1 MSRTILKIF
10 ALLVI
15 LVAGA
20 PGSPAQP
27 EAAPESAGP
36 VIRAVVC
43 TEVVEREPVG
53 EASAFEAGV
62 ELLFCFTE
70 ITGLKGATITH
81 AWIHDGKTRARVE
94 LLVRSPRWR
103 TWSSKKLAPGWTG
116 SWQVK
121 ILDAEGIVLST
132 VSFEVE

>member
-1 MSRTILKIF
+1 MSGTILKAF
-10 ALLVI
+10 ALLATFAVG
-15 LVAGA
+15 VSAA
-20 PGSPAQP
+20 MAQP
-27 EAAPESAGP
+27 ENSGEPAAP

-53 EASAFEAGV
+53 ESSTFEAGV

-70 ITGLKGATITH
+70 ITGLEGTTITH

-94 LLVRSPRWR
+94 LPVRSSRWR

-116 SWQVK
+116 PWQIK
-121 ILDAEGIVLST
+121 ILDAEGVVLST

>member
-1 MSRTILKIF
+1 MNGTILRVF
-10 ALLVI
+10 ALLATLAV
-15 LVAGA
+15 GA
-20 PGSPAQP
+20 PAAMAQP
-27 EAAPESAGP
+27 EDSGEPAGP

-70 ITGLKGATITH
+70 ITGLEGTTITH